1 VPGEQVSASLIAFPG
16 RIFKGTVDFIYP
28 TLSVDTRTASVRIVL
43 PNPDGAL
50 RIGMY
55 ANVQIDG
62 AESTG
67 TFLTVPDSAVLDS
80 GPSQVVLVARGGG
93 RFEPRTV
100 QLGVHGDGWVQVL
113 SGIKPGDNVVVGAN
127 FLIDSE
133 SNVRAAL
140 QNFANAL
147 KSNPQGASK

>member
-1 VPGEQVSASLIAFPG
+1 
-16 RIFKGTVDFIYP
+16 
-28 TLSVDTRTASVRIVL
+28 
-43 PNPDGAL
+43 
-50 RIGMY
+50 
-55 ANVQIDG
+55 
-62 AESTG
+62 
-67 TFLTVPDSAVLDS
+67 
-80 GPSQVVLVARGGG
+80 VARGGG

-113 SGIKPGDNVVVGAN
+113 SGIEPGDNVVVGAN